1 MICGGNIEYK
11 EEARSE
17 ETETEQ
23 TFENDLLQ
31 DPEDISGNGLA

>member
-1 MICGGNIEYK
+1 MIWGENVEYK

-17 ETETEQ
+17 ETEAEQ